1 MTETIRDHTRPLLT
15 AARSALPIR
24 LAWSGP
30 LDTLAFDGQGISSR
44 LLALDDLVWVVRLDE
59 NIGLTNS
66 GSAAPAADKSTIP
79 AEALAYLPPAPLES
93 LGDPAFRAYYG
104 VRYAYYTGAM
114 ANGIASTRL
123 VISLGKAG
131 ILSSFGA
138 AGMVPP
144 RLEAAIHEI
153 KAALP
158 DGPYAFNLI
167 NSPNEPAMERAAAEL
182 YLQHGIRTVEASAYV
197 DLTINLVRYR
207 LAGLR
212 LDPSG
217 KIIVENKVIAK
228 LSRKEVAR
236 RFMQPAPDD
245 LINQLFQEG
254 KISEEQARLAREVPV
269 ADDVT
274 VEADSGGHTD
284 NRPLVCL
291 MPAMLA
297 LRDEIQT
304 KYRYPT
310 PIRVGAAG
318 GIGTPAAAAAALAMG
333 AAYVV
338 TGSVNQAC
346 VEAGASEHTK
356 RLLAQAD
363 MADVIMAPAADMFE
377 MGVKVQVLKRGTMF
391 GLRASKL
398 YELYSRYA
406 ALEDLPIEERE
417 KLEKTV
423 FRRPLEEIWN
433 ETVKFFQERDPRQIE
448 RANADPRQ
456 KMALVFRWYLGL
468 SSRWSNNGEPGRE
481 MDYQIWCGPS
491 MGSFN
496 DWTRGTYLEKPE
508 NRQAVDVALHLLTG
522 AAYLL
527 RLRALNSLGV
537 ASDPG
542 LEAYRPEQPFNL
554 SMRSSRNQPDR

>member
-1 MTETIRDHTRPLLT
+1 MAESIREKMDAPLE
-15 AARSALPIR
+15 AARSALPIPM
-24 LAWSGP
+24 AWSGP
-30 LDTLAFDGQGISSR
+30 VESIAFHTTELR
-44 LLALDDLVWVVRLDE
+44 EKLVGFDQPLWVVRRDGK
-59 NIGLTNS
+59 IGLTHT
-66 GSAAPAADKSTIP
+66 GAAVPAADGAPIY
-79 AEALAYLPPAPLES
+79 AEVLAYLPPSPLES
-93 LGDPAFRAYYG
+93 LGDPTFRAHHR

-131 ILSSFGA
+131 ILGSFGA

-144 RLEAAIHEI
+144 RLEAAIQEI

-158 DGPYAFNLI
+158 EGPYAFNLI

-182 YLQHGIRTVEASAYV
+182 YIQHQIRTVEASAYL
-197 DLTINLVRYR
+197 DLTVNLVRYR

-217 KIIVENKVIAK
+217 SIVADNKVIAK

-245 LINQLFQEG
+245 MINQLLQEG
-254 KISEEQARLAREVPV
+254 KISELQARLAREVPI
-269 ADDVT
+269 ADDIT

-297 LRDEIQT
+297 LRDEIQA
-304 KYRYPT
+304 KRRYPSA
-310 PIRVGAAG
+310 IRVGAAG
-318 GIGTPAAAAAALAMG
+318 GIGTPAAAAAAFAMG

-346 VEAGASEHTK
+346 VEAGASEHT
-356 RLLAQAD
+356 RGLLAQAD

-398 YELYSRYA
+398 YELYSRYPS
-406 ALEDLPIEERE
+406 LEDLPAEERE
-417 KLEKTV
+417 KLEKTI
-423 FRRPLEEIWN
+423 FRRPLDEIWA
-433 ETVKFFQERDPRQIE
+433 ETVNFFNERDPRQIE

-456 KMALVFRWYLGL
+456 KMALIFRWYLGL

-481 MDYQIWCGPS
+481 MDYQVWCGPS

-508 NRQAVDVALHLLTG
+508 NRKVADVALQLLTG
-522 AAYLL
+522 AAYIQRVRTLQML
-527 RLRALNSLGV
+527 GIAFDPALEV
-537 ASDPG
+537 
-542 LEAYRPEQPFNL
+542 YRPERPL
-554 SMRSSRNQPDR
+554 LG